1 MKYFTDITTLDALKA
16 EYRRLVLKHHP
27 DCGGDT
33 ETMKQINLEYEQM
46 HEQLKH
52 AWNTTHDAE
61 HQCTEAP
68 EEFRGIIEAL
78 LKMDG
83 VEVELCGCW
92 LWLSGNTY
100 AYKDQLKALGC
111 SWASKKKM
119 WSWHHKEDG
128 SRFYRGK
135 RSMAEI
141 RSKYGSQ
148 LFTADGGETSG
159 YARIGATA

>member
-1 MKYFTDITTLDALKA
+1 MKYFTDIATLDALKA

-33 ETMKQINLEYEQM
+33 EVMKQINLEYERK
-46 HEQLKH
+46 HEELKH

-68 EEFRGIIEAL
+68 EEFRDIIEAL

-92 LWLSGNTY
+92 LW
-100 AYKDQLKALGC
+100 Q
-111 SWASKKKM
+111 
-119 WSWHHKEDG
+119 
-128 SRFYRGK
+128 
-135 RSMAEI
+135 
-141 RSKYGSQ
+141 SQ
-148 LFTADGGETSG
+148 
-159 YARIGATA
+159 RRQQ

>member
-68 EEFRGIIEAL
+68 EEFREIIEAL
-78 LKMDG
+78 VKMED
-83 VEVELCGCW
+83 VTSELCGQW
-92 LWLSGNTY
+92 IWISGNTY
-100 AYKDQLKALGC
+100 NHKDELKSLGC
-111 SWASKKKM
+111 RWSSNKKM
-119 WSWHHKEDG
+119 WYWRHESEGHKYHKSKKTMD
-128 SRFYRGK
+128 
-135 RSMAEI
+135 EI
-141 RSKYGSQ
+141 RAKYGSQ
-148 LFTADGGETSG
+148 VFKGANDGF
-159 YARIGATA
+159 AKLGAAC